1 MDTPA
6 VPTGA
11 AIWRFRSPGYL
22 LGHTGEAKATEDTA
36 PASVDSAAGRPL
48 LTRGAMFS
56 RVCHPSQESGCL
68 PCHRWPLA
76 TLQLNAVQFCLVLC
90 TRRRLCSN

>member
-36 PASVDSAAGRPL
+36 PASVDSAAGRLSSPEVQCSVEYVIL
-48 LTRGAMFS
+48 HRKAGACPVIAGRS
-56 RVCHPSQESGCL
+56 RHC
-68 PCHRWPLA
+68 
-76 TLQLNAVQFCLVLC
+76 N
-90 TRRRLCSN
+90 